1 MGFPGK
7 SEYVC
12 STIWLIDCRLLQNR
26 DIVPCKWCN
35 VRKYNF
41 DMIEKAQGAKFIHF
55 CSLNCFNQHGSS
67 GQASGTSVS
76 SASSGGMPVIQS
88 VASLA
93 PTSTASQVGASPVIP
108 PSSIPSQPIP
118 PPPPQVVKGQYIWP
132 FYCSLTNFKMKTTSM
147 DTLLSFFN
155 I

>member
-1 MGFPGK
+1 MCQSVGVQ
-7 SEYVC
+7 SESKGLTARFRIIRISGYSVE
-12 STIWLIDCRLLQNR
+12 CRRHCTRNL
-26 DIVPCKWCN
+26 
-35 VRKYNF
+35 
-41 DMIEKAQGAKFIHF
+41 FIHF

-118 PPPPQVVKGQYIWP
+118 PPPPQVVKGQYIWS
-132 FYCSLTNFKMKTTSM
+132 FYFSLTNFKMKTTSM